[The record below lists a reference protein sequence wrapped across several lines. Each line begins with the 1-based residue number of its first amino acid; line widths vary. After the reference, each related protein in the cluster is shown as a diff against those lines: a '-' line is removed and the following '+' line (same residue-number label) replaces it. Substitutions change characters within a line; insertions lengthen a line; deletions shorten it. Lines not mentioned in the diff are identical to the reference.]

1 MIRFGQATLRNE
13 RSVFVALAQLA
24 DKVALAH
31 RDRGDADRN
40 RVELRIDEC
49 FTAKPILQPGE
60 TTP

>member
-1 MIRFGQATLRNE
+1 M
-13 RSVFVALAQLA
+13 FVALAQLA